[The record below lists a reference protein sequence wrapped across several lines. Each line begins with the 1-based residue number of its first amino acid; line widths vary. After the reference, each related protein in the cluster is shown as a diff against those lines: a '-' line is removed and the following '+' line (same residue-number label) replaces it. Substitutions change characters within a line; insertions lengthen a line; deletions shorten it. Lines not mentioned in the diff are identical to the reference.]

1 MRTVIYPRILEC
13 RSVLATAG
21 FFTVFT
27 AAAGR
32 LQEAAGRFMLQSR
45 HTTPLHGL
53 RYQLLIQNMSMVKIH
68 EHKARVRKRGA
79 PGPQHQ
85 ELGDLPVP
93 NTITPRTRDTTTRA
107 EISAPNPEHEHGK
120 DS

>member
-1 MRTVIYPRILEC
+1 
-13 RSVLATAG
+13 
-21 FFTVFT
+21 
-27 AAAGR
+27 
-32 LQEAAGRFMLQSR
+32 MLQSQ
-45 HTTPLHGL
+45 HTTHYTTTRVEISAPNPEHEHG
-53 RYQLLIQNMSMVKIH
+53 KIH